1 MNLKVLGCHGGETPK
16 HRTSSFLLNN
26 NIAIDAGSLCGALS
40 LEEQQRVSSILV
52 SHPHMD
58 HIRDLGTMADNRFQ
72 QGGPGL
78 QIIGIPATIDALRNH
93 YFNDT
98 LWPDFTRIEIGG
110 GPLVTFRSIE
120 PESAAEI
127 DGLSVTPVL
136 VNHTVDTSAF
146 VIQGEDGA
154 IVYSGDTGPTDRLWE
169 RVNELSDLNALMMEV
184 SFPNDE
190 QSLASTSR
198 HHTPASLSAELD
210 KLTHPRELPI
220 LLYHVKPVFESS
232 VLKELA
238 GLKDR
243 NLVVLQLED
252 ELIF

>member
-16 HRTSSFLLNN
+16 HRTSSFLLNETV
-26 NIAIDAGSLCGALS
+26 AIDAGALCSALS
-40 LEEQQRVSSILV
+40 LEEQRRVSTILV

-78 QIIGIPATIDALRNH
+78 NIVGIPATIKALQEH

-98 LWPDFTRIEIGG
+98 LWPDFTRIKIDGA
-110 GPLVTFRSIE
+110 PLVTFETIE
-120 PESAAEI
+120 PEQSTDIE
-127 DGLSVTPVL
+127 GHRVTPVL
-136 VNHTVDTSAF
+136 VDHTVDTSAF
-146 VIQGEDGA
+146 VIESHDGA
-154 IVYSGDTGPTDRLWE
+154 IVYGGDTGPTNRLWE
-169 RVNELSDLNALMMEV
+169 HINALDSLHAVMMEV
-184 SFPNDE
+184 SFPNAE
-190 QSLASTSR
+190 QELATVSC
-198 HHTPASLSAELD
+198 HHTPQSLDQDLA
-210 KLTHPRELPI
+210 KLSHPRELPI
-220 LLYHVKPVFESS
+220 LLYHVKPVFESV

-238 GLKDR
+238 VLKER

>member
-16 HRTSSFLLNN
+16 HRTSSFLLNETL
-26 NIAIDAGSLCGALS
+26 AIDAGALCSALS
-40 LEEQQRVSSILV
+40 LEEQRQVSTILV

-78 QIIGIPATIDALRNH
+78 KIVGIPATIEALRRH

-98 LWPDFTRIEIGG
+98 LWPDFTRIKIDGA
-110 GPLVTFRSIE
+110 PLVTFETIE
-120 PESAAEI
+120 PDKAADIE
-127 DGLSVTPVL
+127 GHCVTPVL
-136 VNHTVDTSAF
+136 VDHTVDTSAF
-146 VIQGEDGA
+146 VIEADDGA
-154 IVYSGDTGPTDRLWE
+154 IVYGGDTGPTNRLWE
-169 RVNELSDLNALMMEV
+169 HINATKSLHAVMMEV
-184 SFPNDE
+184 SFPNAE
-190 QSLASTSR
+190 QELATASC
-198 HHTPASLSAELD
+198 HHTPQSLD
-210 KLTHPRELPI
+210 KDLGKLKHPRELPI
-220 LLYHVKPVFESS
+220 LLYHVKPVFESA

-238 GLKDR
+238 ALSER